1 MLTVLFLYI
10 NEIYTW
16 AVLLISARTTYGERN
31 FFSSGPEIQALKG
44 QTQCLHFGWNILI
57 NTGGF
62 VCWKMLEGAG
72 SFSAVSISLV
82 QSNAT
87 RPALQPCCRSWRA
100 FRELQSILMEAILGF
115 CIGVNPC
122 VHPQL
127 CSGVRARRCAILQHQ
142 ARCLSSTAHGE
153 REICESTKGREVADL
168 YSGSACCTAEVFTWF
183 CNPVTL
189 RLFK

>member
-31 FFSSGPEIQALKG
+31 FFHQDPKFRHWKVKPNAYILDEIY
-44 QTQCLHFGWNILI
+44 LI
-57 NTGGF
+57 NRGGF

-72 SFSAVSISLV
+72 SLSAVSISLL

-87 RPALQPCCRSWRA
+87 RSALQPCCRSWRA

-127 CSGVRARRCAILQHQ
+127 CSGVRARRCAIL
-142 ARCLSSTAHGE
+142 SSTAHGE
-153 REICESTKGREVADL
+153 SEICESTKGREVADL

-189 RLFK
+189 CLFE